1 MTAGPVRVCI
11 VGAGPRGLSVLERLC
26 ANAGSATVEVHLVD
40 PYPPGPGRV
49 WRTGQNRQLLMNTV
63 ASQVSM
69 FTDDTV
75 EMAGPVVTGPSLWGW
90 ARRLAG
96 AGHGLAGG
104 TVPEWARREASVLGP
119 DSYPSR
125 ALYGVYLGWVFQHLL
140 DRAPAG
146 VSVHCHR
153 ARAVRLQDGEVGG
166 AGDAVGAG
174 GAGRAGRTQRVWLD
188 DGRSIDGAHAVVLT
202 QGHLG
207 TTPTAPERVLRGFAH
222 RNGLRYVRPANP
234 GEVDLGA
241 VQPGERVFLR
251 GLGLS
256 FFDYLALLTVGRGGV
271 FERAGGHLRYLP
283 SGREPMLYA
292 GSRRGLPHRARGAN
306 QKGAFGRHQPRV
318 LTAEVARRLRAS
330 GAAAGGID
338 FRRDVWPLIAKETET
353 VYYATLLAGRLGSCA
368 VELFREMYLPLPW
381 GGAAEEDLLGKFDV
395 PRAARWDWQ
404 RVIEPLAGRDFADR
418 AAFRDWLLDDLRAD
432 LVEARGGNVGSPLKA
447 ALDVLRDLRNEIR
460 LTVDHGGLSGRSHRE
475 DLDGWYTPLNAY
487 LSIGPPARRVE
498 EAIALA
504 EAGLLEFVG
513 ARVRL
518 TTDPAGRCFV
528 VTSAFTGGDRLRVTT
543 VIEARMSDPD
553 LRRTTDPLL
562 RDLLRT
568 GQARTHRIA
577 DGPDGYY
584 ETGGLAVTT
593 RPYQVLDAAGVPHP
607 GRFAFGVPTESVHWV
622 TAAGIRP
629 GSGSVS
635 LSDSDAIARRV
646 LGRDARDDV
655 EAGGDRA
662 LVSASRLVDQ
672 GV

>member
-11 VGAGPRGLSVLERLC
+11 VGAGPRGLSVMERVC
-26 ANAGSATVEVHLVD
+26 ANAGPADVEIHLVD

-49 WRTGQNRQLLMNTV
+49 WRTAQTRQLLMNTV

-75 EMAGPVVTGPSLWGW
+75 EMAGPVATGPSLWDWAHRLVRPGLAAVEAGW
-90 ARRLAG
+90 ARQ
-96 AGHGLAGG
+96 
-104 TVPEWARREASVLGP
+104 EALGLGP

-153 ARAVRLQDGEVGG
+153 ARAVRLEDRG
-166 AGDAVGAG
+166 AD
-174 GAGRAGRTQRVWLD
+174 RTQRVWLD
-188 DGRSIDGAHAVVLT
+188 DGTSIDGAHAVVLT
-202 QGHLG
+202 QGHLPAA
-207 TTPTAPERVLRGFAH
+207 PTAPERVLRGFAR

-234 GEVDLGA
+234 GEVDLTA
-241 VQPGERVFLR
+241 VRPGERVFLR

-256 FFDYLALLTVGRGGV
+256 FYDYMALLTVGRGGV
-271 FERAGGHLRYLP
+271 FERAGGRLRYRP
-283 SGREPMLYA
+283 SGREPMMYA
-292 GSRRGLPHRARGAN
+292 GSRRGVPHRARGAN

-318 LTAEVARRLRAS
+318 LTAEVARRLRA
-330 GAAAGGID
+330 AGGVD
-338 FRRDVWPLIAKETET
+338 FRRAVWPLIAKETET

-381 GGAAEEDLLGKFDV
+381 GGAAEEDLLQKFDV
-395 PRAARWDWQ
+395 PPAARWDWQ
-404 RVIEPLAGRDFADR
+404 RVTNPLAGRDFADQ

-432 LVEARGGNVGSPLKA
+432 LAEARRGNVGSPLKA

-460 LTVDHGGLSGRSHRE
+460 LAVDHGGLTGRSHRD

-513 ARVRL
+513 SRVRL

-528 VTSAFTGGDRLRVTT
+528 VTSAFATGDRLRVTT
-543 VIEARMSDPD
+543 LIEARLGEVD

-562 RDLLRT
+562 RDLFRR

-577 DGPDGYY
+577 DGRDGYY

-593 RPYQVLDAAGVPHP
+593 RPYQVLDAADAPHP
-607 GRFAFGVPTESVHWV
+607 RRFAFGVPTESVHWV

-629 GSGSVS
+629 GSGSVN
-635 LSDSDAIARRV
+635 LSDADAIARRV
-646 LGRDARDDV
+646 LGLDA
-655 EAGGDRA
+655 GDRPDTESGIR
-662 LVSASRLVDQ
+662 SAANAFRLVDQ
-672 GV
+672 AV